1 MTLPATDSYAAGNN
15 FGSLN
20 RSPRTIIAQ
29 AMRAILLEVQRSAT
43 LIGRRPLPAH
53 LVHSTLSS
61 IEITLYGN
69 CPELR

>member
-20 RSPRTIIAQ
+20 RSPRTIMAQ
-29 AMRAILLEVQRSAT
+29 AMRAILLEVQRSAI
-43 LIGRRPLPAH
+43 LIGRRPLGAH

>member
-20 RSPRTIIAQ
+20 RSPRTIMAQ

-43 LIGRRPLPAH
+43 LIGRRPLRAH